1 MQESENIVK
10 TLHPL
15 ERKVLPFLK
24 EDIDT
29 RELVQLTDLKEVE
42 VIRALQWLENK
53 ELIKIETIIKE
64 IVSLDKNGE
73 YYLKIGLPEKRFLK
87 ALTKDTSL
95 EELKSKLNL
104 DHDEI
109 SICLGSLKKKAAIEI
124 KSEMIISLTDHGK
137 KLASSE
143 TLEEQFLK
151 KLPIDKSKLT
161 NEERFAY
168 MELIKRKNII
178 KTALI
183 KEKKV
188 HLTKE
193 IKEIQ
198 KLDLSNIERFYDI
211 KANVPK
217 IYPGKMHFINEAKR
231 YIKQIWL
238 DMGFKEM
245 QGNII
250 QTAFW
255 DLDSLFVPQ
264 DHPAREMQDTFYLK
278 DPKYGT
284 IPNELAKKIKDT
296 HEKGGETGSKG
307 WGYNWSLEESQKNIL
322 RTHTT
327 VLSAK
332 TIASLK
338 KDELPAKFFIIGNVF
353 RNETLDAGHL
363 FEFNQIE
370 GIVIDPNANFR
381 NLLAYL
387 QEFFKKMDLQIRIR
401 PAHFPYTEPSCEVD
415 FYDEKA
421 RKWIEFAGAGI
432 FRPEVVKPLLGIDIP
447 VLAWGLG
454 LERIIKGY
462 YGTKDIRSFYEN
474 DIHQL
479 KEIKKFLK

>member
-1 MQESENIVK
+1 MQEIENIVK

-15 ERKVLPFLK
+15 ERKVLPLLK
-24 EDIDT
+24 ENINVE
-29 RELVQLTDLKEVE
+29 ELVQLTELQEVE

-53 ELIKIETIIKE
+53 ELIKIETILKE
-64 IVSLDKNGE
+64 IISLDENGE
-73 YYLKIGLPEKRFLK
+73 HYIKIGLPEKRFLK
-87 ALTKDTSL
+87 LLTKDTKL
-95 EELKSKLNL
+95 DDLKSKLNL
-104 DHDEI
+104 SKDEL

-124 KSEMIISLTDHGK
+124 KPGMLISLTDYGK

-143 TLEEQFLK
+143 TLEEKFLK
-151 KLPIDKSKLT
+151 KLPADKSKLT
-161 NEERFAY
+161 DEERFAFE
-168 MELIKRKNII
+168 ELTKRKNII
-178 KTALI
+178 KTTLI

-198 KLDLSNIERFYDI
+198 KVDLSKVERFYDI

-217 IYPGKMHFINEAKR
+217 IYPGKMHFVNEAKR

-245 QGNII
+245 HGNMV

-264 DHPAREMQDTFYLK
+264 DHPAREMQDTFYIK
-278 DPKYGT
+278 EPKYGSL
-284 IPNELAKKIKDT
+284 PKELAEKIKKA
-296 HEKGGETGSKG
+296 HENGGDTGSKG
-307 WGYNWSLEESQKNIL
+307 WRYNWSFEEAQKNML

-327 VLSAK
+327 VLSSK
-332 TIASLK
+332 TISSLNK
-338 KDELPAKFFIIGNVF
+338 NELPAKFFIIGNVF

-387 QEFFKKMDLQIRIR
+387 QEFFQKMGLKVRIR

-432 FRPEVVKPLLGIDIP
+432 FRPEVVKSLLGIDIP

-462 YGTKDIRSFYEN
+462 YNTKDIRSLYEN
-474 DIHQL
+474 DIGQL
-479 KEIKKFLK
+479 REIKKFLK